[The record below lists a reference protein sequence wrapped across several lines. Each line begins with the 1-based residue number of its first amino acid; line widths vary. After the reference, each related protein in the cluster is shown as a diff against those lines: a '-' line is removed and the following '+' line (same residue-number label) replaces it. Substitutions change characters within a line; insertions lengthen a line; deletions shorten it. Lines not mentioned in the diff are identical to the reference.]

1 MSKLAVEGGEKQH
14 STLHF
19 CWSTNI
25 SLIFIRRMDMDM
37 TVNFKTSTGQKP
49 LLVLNVCKY
58 LQRQHVSINQ
68 LPKNIKPR
76 VVLLSADQ

>member
-1 MSKLAVEGGEKQH
+1 
-14 STLHF
+14 
-19 CWSTNI
+19 
-25 SLIFIRRMDMDM
+25 MDM

-58 LQRQHVSINQ
+58 LQRQQVSINQ